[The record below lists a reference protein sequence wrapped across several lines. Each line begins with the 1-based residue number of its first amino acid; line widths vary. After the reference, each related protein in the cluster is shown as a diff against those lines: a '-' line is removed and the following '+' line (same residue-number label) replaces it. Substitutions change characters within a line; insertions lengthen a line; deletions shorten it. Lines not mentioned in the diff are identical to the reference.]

1 MCSLTLHK
9 REHTACSA
17 ILQIARESQGRRPR
31 RVPVIFFPIG
41 QTSSL
46 LESESIQASH
56 SLEGRGD
63 KFTSRLNITAAVY
76 RADGSLEG
84 AGLASGNLFHLC
96 NISNL
101 VAD

>member
-1 MCSLTLHK
+1 MCSRYGNSTACQQLANMCAMTLHK

-46 LESESIQASH
+46 LESESIQVKLPSP
-56 SLEGRGD
+56 SL
-63 KFTSRLNITAAVY
+63 
-76 RADGSLEG
+76 
-84 AGLASGNLFHLC
+84 
-96 NISNL
+96 
-101 VAD
+101 